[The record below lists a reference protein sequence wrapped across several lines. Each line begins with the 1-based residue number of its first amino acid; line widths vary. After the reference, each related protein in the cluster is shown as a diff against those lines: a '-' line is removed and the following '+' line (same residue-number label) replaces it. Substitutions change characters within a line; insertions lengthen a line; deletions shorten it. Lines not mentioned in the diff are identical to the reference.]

1 MLALSLPPFAIVFLA
16 VVALAS
22 VGLFCLLVSTLVE
35 VRGAAMSVRADTSV
49 LTASINKACASVDL
63 ACDEVE
69 QLAGT
74 LKDDWAK
81 TRALGTELTSPVAR
95 TMAVLREPGT
105 AVKQMQQS
113 LYALWA
119 ALAAT
124 LATLFA
130 MTL

>member
-1 MLALSLPPFAIVFLA
+1 MVLSLPPLAWAFLA
-16 VVALAS
+16 VVVLATA
-22 VGLFCLLVSTLVE
+22 GLFCLLVSTLVE
-35 VRGAAMSVRADTSV
+35 VRGAARSVRADTTV
-49 LTASINKACASVDL
+49 LTASIIKACASVDL
-63 ACDEVE
+63 ACDQVE

-74 LKDDWAK
+74 LREDWAA

-113 LYALWA
+113 LYASWV

-124 LATLFA
+124 LATLLA
-130 MTL
+130 TTL